1 MSILRQHDEFL
12 KNYYYIFPYQYV
24 TIFVWFT
31 SIKRDVSSKEMKHLK
46 NIASIQPCLLSDVY
60 LEEFKWSLRRA
71 NMHQLW
77 SMSVLFA
84 KRLLL
89 IQNFREVKDK
99 SETYFHASNVS
110 QSWSQTWEDQ
120 HGGGDTGQV
129 HVLSCAFAAKNSINK
144 RECTTPKHYMKCGK
158 GSKL

>member
-1 MSILRQHDEFL
+1 MVILNVHFAATWRIFEKLLLH
-12 KNYYYIFPYQYV
+12 FPYQYV

-120 HGGGDTGQV
+120 HGGGDKALFSEVEAHIISFVG
-129 HVLSCAFAAKNSINK
+129 HCDPHHLS
-144 RECTTPKHYMKCGK
+144 RTV
-158 GSKL
+158 